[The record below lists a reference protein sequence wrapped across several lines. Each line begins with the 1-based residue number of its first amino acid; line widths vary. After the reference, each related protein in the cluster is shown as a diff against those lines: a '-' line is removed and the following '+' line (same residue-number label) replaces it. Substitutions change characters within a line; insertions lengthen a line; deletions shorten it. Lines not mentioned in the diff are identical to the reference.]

1 MSEELSDK
9 EAQKLFNQIGKAL
22 VGGDSE
28 KIDELFSNPSTSE
41 VVEEEK
47 VEESPAETPEKT
59 PTEEVVE
66 ETPEKTEEE
75 DKSKNPQ
82 EEKPADSTEE
92 TKETKEPDELTKLRE
107 QLAKLESDNHALR
120 SQAGRVPHVQRRLQ
134 ELDKRLEEL
143 SKRAT
148 SPSSQTLE
156 KIQPKLQA
164 RLKALKETDPELAD
178 LLEGSIT
185 DAISGVAE
193 DAFSREKETLTLLR
207 EVESTEHRS
216 HEIDRLLEMYPN
228 APEVFKSDAW
238 KSWKKEQTE
247 AVRALAGSDN
257 ADDVSFAFEKY
268 AKDMMTRYPELAAK
282 TAEEVP
288 VVTKT
293 PDPAAV
299 AEAQKIEQNRQRKN
313 ATNVVVSSPAAPAK
327 TQVPDNPEELF
338 KRYSESIRKEITG

>member
-1 MSEELSDK
+1 MSDVLSDK
-9 EAQKLFNQIGKAL
+9 EAQKLFNQIGNAL
-22 VGGDSE
+22 GKGDTD
-28 KIDELFSNPSTSE
+28 KLDELFANDSAI
-41 VVEEEK
+41 VDVEDEK
-47 VEESPAETPEKT
+47 AEESPTETP
-59 PTEEVVE
+59 EEVVE
-66 ETPEKTEEE
+66 TEIPEKKEEE
-75 DKSKNPQ
+75 DKSENPQ

-92 TKETKEPDELTKLRE
+92 VKDTKEPDELVKLRE

-148 SPSSQTLE
+148 SPSSQTLD
-156 KIQPKLQA
+156 KIKPKLQE
-164 RLKALKETDPELAD
+164 RLKALKETDAELAE

-207 EVESTEHRS
+207 EVESNEHR
-216 HEIDRLLEMYPN
+216 EQEVNRLLEMYPN
-228 APEVFKSDAW
+228 APDVFRSDAW
-238 KSWKKEQTE
+238 KSWKKEQTD
-247 AVRALAGSDN
+247 AVKALAGSDN

-268 AKDMMTRYPELAAK
+268 AKDMLAKHPELAAK
-282 TAEEVP
+282 AEETKVA
-288 VVTKT
+288 VTTAKT
-293 PDPAAV
+293 PDPEAV
-299 AEAQKIEQNRQRKN
+299 AEAQKIEQDRQRKK